1 METSPDKG
9 KIMRTNGTSQHSQR
23 DLVKEINAL
32 KAQLK
37 KLSAALES
45 EANDGVSRAMGA
57 IETRSKQAIDHAI
70 EAAEE
75 FIDEYAD
82 SAADMAARLTKKTAQ
97 VREAATDSLVDAVE
111 TRPLAT
117 LAALLGL
124 GFLAGYLC
132 RRP

>member
-1 METSPDKG
+1 
-9 KIMRTNGTSQHSQR
+9 MRTNGTSQHSHK

-32 KAQLK
+32 KVQLK
-37 KLSAALES
+37 KLSVALEA
-45 EANDGVSRAMGA
+45 EANEGVSHAMGA
-57 IETRSKQAIDHAI
+57 IEARSKQAIDNVI
-70 EAAEE
+70 ETAQD

-97 VREAATDSLVDAVE
+97 AREAATDSLVEAVE

-117 LAALLGL
+117 LAALLGV
-124 GFLAGYLC
+124 GFIAGYLC

>member
-1 METSPDKG
+1 
-9 KIMRTNGTSQHSQR
+9 MRANGTSQHSHK

-32 KAQLK
+32 KMQLK
-37 KLSAALES
+37 KLSSALEA

-57 IETRSKQAIDHAI
+57 IEGKSK
-70 EAAEE
+70 EA
-75 FIDEYAD
+75 IDEYAD
-82 SAADMAARLTKKTAQ
+82 SARDAAAALGRKSAQ
-97 VREAATDSLVDAVE
+97 MRDAATDSLVEAVK
-111 TRPLAT
+111 TRPLGT

>member
-1 METSPDKG
+1 M
-9 KIMRTNGTSQHSQR
+9 
-23 DLVKEINAL
+23 
-32 KAQLK
+32 QLK
-37 KLSAALES
+37 KLSSALEA

-57 IETRSKQAIDHAI
+57 IEGKSKEAIDDAI
-70 EAAEE
+70 QAAQD

-82 SAADMAARLTKKTAQ
+82 SARDAAAALGRKSAQ
-97 VREAATDSLVDAVE
+97 MRDAATDSLVEAVK
-111 TRPLAT
+111 TRPLGT

>member
-1 METSPDKG
+1 
-9 KIMRTNGTSQHSQR
+9 MRANGTSQQSHK

-32 KAQLK
+32 KMQLK
-37 KLSAALES
+37 KLSVALED
-45 EANDGVSRAMGA
+45 EAHEGVNRAVGA
-57 IETRSKQAIDHAI
+57 IETRSKQAIDSAI
-70 EAAEE
+70 EAAQG

-82 SAADMAARLTKKTAQ
+82 GASEMADRLSKKTAQ
-97 VREAATDSLVDAVE
+97 MRDSAAGSLVEAIE
-111 TRPLAT
+111 TRPLGT